1 MAINF
6 IFSSLLRT
14 NEGQKI
20 SKSLGNVIDPKE
32 LIDEYGLDSVRYFL
46 FREVPFGNDGDFSKV
61 AIKNRI
67 NGELANNYGN
77 LIQRILSFICKNLEQ
92 NIDITRDNFNFEI
105 LKQINDS
112 EKELFDYMENYKY
125 DEYLKK
131 LFLFMN
137 DLNNYV
143 DKSAPW
149 VLKKTDPEQ
158 MKKVLAN
165 ICLCIIRVSQY
176 LVPFMPLK
184 TSEVFSLFENT
195 NNIKLDIFDN
205 FKELINLKFLKIRQP
220 EPLFTKIE

>member
-1 MAINF
+1 MF
-6 IFSSLLRT
+6 T
-14 NEGQKI
+14 
-20 SKSLGNVIDPKE
+20 
-32 LIDEYGLDSVRYFL
+32 
-46 FREVPFGNDGDFSKV
+46 
-61 AIKNRI
+61 
-67 NGELANNYGN
+67 
-77 LIQRILSFICKNLEQ
+77 
-92 NIDITRDNFNFEI
+92 DNFNFEI

-112 EKELFDYMENYKY
+112 EKELFEYMENYKY

-131 LFLFMN
+131 LFSFMN

-176 LVPFMPLK
+176 LVPFMPSK
-184 TSEVFSLFENT
+184 TSEVFNLFENT

-205 FKELINLKFLKIRQP
+205 FKEVINLKFLKIRQP